1 MLNNLEVVQISN
13 HVYCDSKLN
22 QMDIENRLLPNPY
35 YDYPYLIISDFFNE
49 NECNVVNQF
58 IKEDSEFKTA
68 KLRTKNSES
77 ILDKVV
83 DKKIRNTNI
92 YKLDETL
99 ENLYFNKFNSVQK
112 SIEDYFKLAITSST
126 DIQALEYHKGYFY
139 KAHSDDSSMLFDGD
153 KLIGFSLVARQR
165 KITTVLF
172 TKSCGEDF
180 SGGELKFNFLY
191 DENINN
197 IVYKPKRGDML
208 VFLSN
213 PYFTHEVLPVLSG
226 TRITLVQWHNG
237 FGN

>member
-83 DKKIRNTNI
+83 DKKFFQVNNWLFLSL
-92 YKLDETL
+92 KLL
-99 ENLYFNKFNSVQK
+99 FLFIFIFGS
-112 SIEDYFKLAITSST
+112 SIHY
-126 DIQALEYHKGYFY
+126 
-139 KAHSDDSSMLFDGD
+139 
-153 KLIGFSLVARQR
+153 LVM
-165 KITTVLF
+165 IDTVL
-172 TKSCGEDF
+172 
-180 SGGELKFNFLY
+180 L
-191 DENINN
+191 
-197 IVYKPKRGDML
+197 
-208 VFLSN
+208 
-213 PYFTHEVLPVLSG
+213 
-226 TRITLVQWHNG
+226 
-237 FGN
+237 